1 MPRLTTETARKG
13 PFPNA
18 VIEFDDGSR
27 FVFTDSVHVS
37 APLINKAVERYA
49 AESLAQ
55 ALGRPEVGNG
65 KAGTP

>member
-18 VIEFDDGSR
+18 VIVFDDGTK

-37 APLINKAVERYA
+37 AALINRAIYRYA
-49 AESLAQ
+49 SESIQQ
-55 ALGRPEVGNG
+55 ALVKPEQDGNG
-65 KAGTP
+65 ATK

>member
-37 APLINKAVERYA
+37 AALINKAIAKYA
-49 AESLAQ
+49 AESIEQ
-55 ALGRPEVGNG
+55 ALGKPEPSNGNG
-65 KAGTP
+65 ATK